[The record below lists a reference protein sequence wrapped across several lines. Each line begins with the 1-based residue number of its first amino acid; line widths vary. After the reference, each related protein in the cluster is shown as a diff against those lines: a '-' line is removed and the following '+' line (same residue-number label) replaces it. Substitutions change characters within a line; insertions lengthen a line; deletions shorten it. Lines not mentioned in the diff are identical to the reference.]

1 MGDSFFIYPGQNV
14 PMIPYRADS
23 ITLQQGKNFRFYS
36 WAGME
41 IPWTGTQPGDMPAIL
56 RLIKKGIV

>member
-1 MGDSFFIYPGQNV
+1 
-14 PMIPYRADS
+14 MIPYRADS
-23 ITLQQGKNFRFYS
+23 ITLQQGKYFRFCL

-56 RLIKKGIV
+56 RLIKNGIV